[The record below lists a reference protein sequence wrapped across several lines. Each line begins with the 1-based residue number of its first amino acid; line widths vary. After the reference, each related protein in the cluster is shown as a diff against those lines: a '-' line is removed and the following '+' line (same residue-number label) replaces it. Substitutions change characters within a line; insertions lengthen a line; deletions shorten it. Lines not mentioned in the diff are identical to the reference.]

1 MQKVNPEPEQAPDCQ
16 VDDRGHKSVNG
27 AALSLE
33 LTQSSVGERGEN
45 DRVPVQSTWP
55 TTRYYFHLIIG
66 YLLLER
72 RTLIV
77 QCLW

>member
-33 LTQSSVGERGEN
+33 LTPSPVGENE
-45 DRVPVQSTWP
+45 RVPRYSKPGPQLVT
-55 TTRYYFHLIIG
+55 YYFQLIIG